1 MLAECVVVGKSVFSH
16 PAAVAIRAF
25 IEFVEVL
32 RLTDFGTTR
41 IEVLVVVVGE
51 VVSEAAHKLQ
61 ARKDVTD
68 LERSS
73 RPNIACAVVAVFG
86 SKQAHGVN
94 GVAVDVGVVAAI
106 FSYVFRIFGSY
117 AVIVAVSVVNGSRA
131 WHHDSADNSAGVT
144 AVGVLRAALGVD
156 PRECFVDCNPLVELE
171 FAVVVKSGL
180 AVPGV
185 DKHTV
190 VAVVS
195 KRNAVFGVFCTC
207 VKSHIV
213 TVIERVA
220 EYFVHP
226 VGASGGNPRVLVG
239 VPTVG
244 ECKSGISVRN
254 LTHFYLL
261 LSVQALRQ
269 VACRAH
275 AHYAVVAD

>member
-1 MLAECVVVGKSVFSH
+1 MD
-16 PAAVAIRAF
+16 I
-25 IEFVEVL
+25 
-32 RLTDFGTTR
+32 
-41 IEVLVVVVGE
+41 
-51 VVSEAAHKLQ
+51 
-61 ARKDVTD
+61 
-68 LERSS
+68 
-73 RPNIACAVVAVFG
+73 
-86 SKQAHGVN
+86 
-94 GVAVDVGVVAAI
+94 GVVAAI

-144 AVGVLRAALGVD
+144 AVGVLRATLGVD

-220 EYFVHP
+220 EYFVN
-226 VGASGGNPRVLVG
+226 GA
-239 VPTVG
+239 
-244 ECKSGISVRN
+244 CCI
-254 LTHFYLL
+254 
-261 LSVQALRQ
+261 
-269 VACRAH
+269 
-275 AHYAVVAD
+275 